1 MPDSDARFTI
11 RPPPA
16 RRMGPKAARQQR
28 NVPLRLMRSVSS
40 HVCGVIVSIVTLC
53 RMAAAQTS
61 AVGGPT
67 RSAIAKSRLTST
79 PSPTSAV
86 ATVAAPPFLRI
97 VSLTFSS
104 CDSVRAARTTW
115 APARAMAS
123 AVARPIPRP
132 APVMIA
138 TRPSNHPG
146 ASAMGPGVRFSP
158 HRLVQAFVSG
168 KAGVEA
174 EVFHGVLPASLALDG
189 PDPQQ
194 CPRPGGNVVRRDQE
208 AGATVHHDLR
218 QSAATVGNHWGPRS
232 LRLCGDHAKR
242 LVPLGRTEDRR
253 RAGHDPPQIRSDKP
267 AMNRDAG
274 LARV

>member
-1 MPDSDARFTI
+1 MPESEAKFTI

-16 RRMGPKAARQQR
+16 CRIGPKAARQQR
-28 NVPLRLMRSVSS
+28 NVPVRLMRSVSS
-40 HVCGVIVSIVTLC
+40 HVCDVVASIGTRW
-53 RMAAAQTS
+53 RMAAAQTN
-61 AVGGPT
+61 AVAEPT
-67 RSAIAKSRLTST
+67 RSAMATSRLTSS
-79 PSPTSAV
+79 PSPTSAA
-86 ATVAAPPFLRI
+86 ATVAAPPFLWI

-132 APVMIA
+132 APVTIA
-138 TRPSNHPG
+138 TRPSSHPG
-146 ASAMGPGVRFSP
+146 ASGMGPDVRFSP
-158 HRLVQAFVSG
+158 HCLVQAFVSG
-168 KAGVEA
+168 KAGVKA
-174 EVFHGVLPASLALDG
+174 EVFHGVLPASLALDRT
-189 PDPQQ
+189 DPQQ
-194 CPRPGGNVVRRDQE
+194 CPCPGGNVVRRDQE

-242 LVPLGRTEDRR
+242 LVPLGRTEDGR
-253 RAGHDPPQIRSDKP
+253 RAGHDPPKIRSDKP

>member
-28 NVPLRLMRSVSS
+28 NVPVRLMRSVSS
-40 HVCGVIVSIVTLC
+40 HVCGVMVSIGTLW
-53 RMAAAQTS
+53 RTAAAQTN

-67 RSAIAKSRLTST
+67 RSAIAKSRLTSK
-79 PSPTSAV
+79 PSPTSAA
-86 ATVAAPPFLRI
+86 ATVAAPPFSRI

-115 APARAMAS
+115 APDRAMAS

-138 TRPSNHPG
+138 TRPCNHPEPSG
-146 ASAMGPGVRFSP
+146 MGPGVRFSP
-158 HRLVQAFVSG
+158 HCLVQAFVCG
-168 KAGVEA
+168 KAGVKA
-174 EVFHGVLPASLALDG
+174 EVFHGVLPASLALDV

-194 CPRPGGNVVRRDQE
+194 CPRRGGYIVRRDQE
-208 AGATVHHDLR
+208 AGATVDHDLR
-218 QSAATVGNHWGPRS
+218 QSAATVGNHRGPGS

-242 LVPLGRTEDRR
+242 LGPLGRTDHPR